1 MMENI
6 VLCRRANK
14 KDDGD
19 SPTFECFDLVDALED
34 EEDADFEPP
43 SVMAVEP
50 RDEFH
55 KDKICGCKHF
65 SYF

>member
-6 VLCRRANK
+6 VLCRRASK
-14 KDDGD
+14 GDDGD
-19 SPTFECFDLVDALED
+19 SLSTFECFDLVDALED

-55 KDKICGCKHF
+55 KDTSSLKLL
-65 SYF
+65 S